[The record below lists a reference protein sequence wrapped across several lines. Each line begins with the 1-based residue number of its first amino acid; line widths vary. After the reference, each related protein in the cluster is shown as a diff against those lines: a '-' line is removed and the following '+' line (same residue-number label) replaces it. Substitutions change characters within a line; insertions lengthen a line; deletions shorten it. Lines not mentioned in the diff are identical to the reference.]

1 MKHFTP
7 EQIDAYLDGCYSRL
21 WQWWMTRHIARCPQC
36 RQLRDACLA
45 DRALLD
51 ELRQSSAAHEAVVR
65 QMPAA
70 TLVVAPSLS
79 KK

>member
-1 MKHFTP
+1 MKHFTH
-7 EQIDAYLDGCYSRL
+7 EQIDAYLDGSFSRL

-36 RQLRDACLA
+36 RQLRDVLIA

-51 ELRQSSAAHEAVVR
+51 ELRHSTAAHDAVAR
-65 QMPAA
+65 ALPA